1 MQGKAEATDRAQFF
15 SYLIRCGAAWPGCC
29 LCLINI
35 YLSVSCRFDERAIQH
50 WKDFLVRR
58 DKQQC
63 FFVEPLQ
70 ETQSELPAEAAPL
83 KSRYIHKAMDTV
95 LKLATTEDQGFLSEL
110 FNNARS
116 VEFAPLGLPEQALT
130 QLLAMQFRAQQS
142 GYAAQ
147 FPQALD
153 RILWSGTT
161 RIGRFLVNQS
171 EDEIRL
177 VDIALL
183 APYRGQGRGGH
194 VIQGLCVQ
202 AIKAG
207 LPLRLSVRFGNPAE
221 RLYERLGFVR
231 TGGDG
236 VYVTMEFR
244 EPGAIAVKP
253 EPHLE
258 EEAGGDVEQGFTRAY
273 FRTWTG
279 HTVKATSLDGV
290 EVELSVVDVKALQ
303 APIGGPPIDVGDSFV
318 IYFRGPVR
326 PALPTACA
334 DLKPEIGE
342 TMSIFLVPIA
352 CDADGMKYEAIFN
365 RMKARL

>member
-1 MQGKAEATDRAQFF
+1 
-15 SYLIRCGAAWPGCC
+15 
-29 LCLINI
+29 
-35 YLSVSCRFDERAIQH
+35 
-50 WKDFLVRR
+50 
-58 DKQQC
+58 
-63 FFVEPLQ
+63 
-70 ETQSELPAEAAPL
+70 
-83 KSRYIHKAMDTV
+83 MDTV
-95 LKLATTEDQGFLSEL
+95 LKLATTGDQAFLSEL
-110 FNNARS
+110 FSNVRS

-147 FPQALD
+147 FPQAVD

-161 RIGRFLVNQS
+161 RIGRLLVNESQ
-171 EDEIRL
+171 DEVRL

-194 VIQGLCVQ
+194 LIQGLCVQ

-221 RLYERLGFVR
+221 HLYERLGFVR

-244 EPGAIAVKP
+244 KPGASGESIQS
-253 EPHLE
+253 EPHLQE
-258 EEAGGDVEQGFTRAY
+258 ESVENIEQGFTRAY

-279 HTVKATSLDGV
+279 HAVKATSLDGV
-290 EVELSVVDVKALQ
+290 EVELSVEDVKALK
-303 APIGGPPIDVGDSFV
+303 APIGGPLIDVGDSFV
-318 IYFRGPVR
+318 ISFRGPVR

-365 RMKARL
+365 RMKARI